1 LHAIAGMSD
10 LTSWNVLELVVS
22 AAIAYLGGRLVG
34 NAVHRMLYRFALTT
48 RTASDDR
55 IVTRLSGPIAALC
68 AVGIWEVMIAIFD
81 FPLDVLAFLREL
93 GSIAFLLAL
102 AWLGMRILDGI
113 VETAAVKSKWITGHR
128 ISHSLLPV
136 ARRAV
141 KVVLA
146 VIIALMILS
155 ELGYSVGPLIA
166 GLGITGIAVAL
177 AAQKTLENVFGAF
190 AIGVDHPFHEG
201 DMIKLDNGRIG
212 KVESIGLR
220 STRLRTADR
229 TLVTVPN
236 GKLADA
242 QIEALTAR
250 DCIRFATTLHVALG
264 ASPKQIDRAIGDLTD
279 MLRTH
284 PRRAEDQEPRV
295 HLAAICD
302 SWLELEVAGWL
313 ATTDWD
319 EFCVLRERLLMRCL
333 ELVEAAG
340 LALHNAPPPAVP
352 AAPATRPQGAL
363 SRSQGGLS

>member
-1 LHAIAGMSD
+1 MSH
-10 LTSWNVLELVVS
+10 LTWWHVLELVLS
-22 AAIAYLGGRLVG
+22 AGIAYLGGRLVG
-34 NAVHRMLYRFALTT
+34 KAVHRMLYRFALTT

-55 IVTRLSGPIAALC
+55 IVMRLPAPIAALC
-68 AVGIWEVMIAIFD
+68 AVAIWEVMITIFD
-81 FPLDVLAFLREL
+81 FPYEVMDFAREV
-93 GSIAFLLAL
+93 GSIAFLLSL
-102 AWLGMRILDGI
+102 AWLGMRILDGAI
-113 VETAAVKSKWITGHR
+113 EAAAVKSKWITGHR
-128 ISHSLLPV
+128 ISQSLLPV
-136 ARRAV
+136 ARRIV
-141 KVVLA
+141 KIVLA
-146 VIIALMILS
+146 VIVAVMILS

-201 DMIKLDNGRIG
+201 DMIKLDNGLIG

-250 DCIRFATTLHVALG
+250 DCIRFATTLHLALG
-264 ASPKQIDRAIGDLTD
+264 ASPKQIDRAIGDLNE
-279 MLRTH
+279 MLRAH
-284 PRRAEDQEPRV
+284 PRRSQEEPRV
-295 HLAAICD
+295 HLSAISD
-302 SWLELEVAGWL
+302 AWLELEVVTWL

-333 ELVEAAG
+333 ELVAAAG
-340 LALHNAPPPAVP
+340 LALHNAPAPSLP
-352 AAPATRPQGAL
+352 AAPATRSNGAL
-363 SRSQGGLS
+363 PRPQGGLS